1 MGVNLIFRLIVLN
14 VICPI
19 RAYLAAYSTVRNRCH
34 HDKMN
39 KQQLLRDITETVRK
53 KHPWRISQDRYF
65 NLFGRFPQEFLDEK
79 LAYDNLIEKTKTF
92 RLCNLILSQVKVEI
106 LLTLDECIA
115 WELSL
120 DKWEEARKHDI
131 LPSDIKKLL
140 KND

>member
-1 MGVNLIFRLIVLN
+1 
-14 VICPI
+14 
-19 RAYLAAYSTVRNRCH
+19 
-34 HDKMN
+34 MN

-65 NLFGRFPQEFLDEK
+65 NLFGRFPQEFLDER